1 MTRQNQRG
9 LPAREYIAKI
19 EADPKRAAAL
29 QRARERARAGAITLP
44 LERWI
49 AKLKDVA
56 REMPDQHDLQRK
68 LIEELRG
75 VIHEMQLGIIAQAV
89 EGERAETSV
98 AALSTEPPIGD
109 GEMLEICDAEA
120 ARKREAAA
128 PAPDRMRH
136 KPAVQQIMDLARRFR
151 SAPGDLYDD
160 AYKAVEQAAYQ
171 ALESA
176 SNKQES

>member
-1 MTRQNQRG
+1 MTHEDQRG
-9 LPAREYIAKI
+9 LPAREYIAKV

-29 QRARERARAGAITLP
+29 QRARERARATAINLP

-49 AKLKDVA
+49 SKLKNVA
-56 REMPDQHDLQRK
+56 REMPDQLDYQRT
-68 LIEELRG
+68 LADELRG

-89 EGERAETSV
+89 EDERAEATG
-98 AALSTEPPIGD
+98 TQNIEPPIGD

-120 ARKREAAA
+120 ARKREGAT
-128 PAPDRMRH
+128 PSSDRMRH

-160 AYKAVEQAAYQ
+160 AYKAVEQAAYT
-171 ALESA
+171 ALENA